1 MRAPI
6 FVVNNVKMK
15 TNYTIT
21 GMTCGGCVTKVNN
34 TIASINGVESVHVQ
48 LDNPQAVIESSSKI
62 SLQEIQSALSKVGNY
77 QISENQGSEQVSTEI
92 SENVLITYKP
102 LLMIVAFITG
112 FSLLVQYPFNDFSVM
127 LWMRHFMAGFFV
139 VFAFFKLLNTRGFA
153 DSYAMYDIV
162 AAKWRFW
169 GYIYPYIE
177 LLLGVSYLLNFNPI
191 LTNLFTIIVL
201 GVSSVG
207 VIKSNLDKRKIR
219 CACLGD
225 VFNLPM
231 SKVTIIE
238 DLSMVAMAIGM
249 LIWMTV

>member
-1 MRAPI
+1 
-6 FVVNNVKMK
+6 MK

-102 LLMIVAFITG
+102 LFMIVAFITG

>member
-1 MRAPI
+1 
-6 FVVNNVKMK
+6 
-15 TNYTIT
+15 
-21 GMTCGGCVTKVNN
+21 MTCGGCVTKVNN

-102 LLMIVAFITG
+102 LFMIVAFITG

>member
-1 MRAPI
+1 MNVNLI
-6 FVVNNVKMK
+6 FEFIHVLEMLLNDIIGFIINNRRLLKLIQCVCTFKLIFLYIFTATYFIEM
-15 TNYTIT
+15 TSDNLDIT
-21 GMTCGGCVTKVNN
+21 R
-34 TIASINGVESVHVQ
+34 
-48 LDNPQAVIESSSKI
+48 
-62 SLQEIQSALSKVGNY
+62 
-77 QISENQGSEQVSTEI
+77 
-92 SENVLITYKP
+92 
-102 LLMIVAFITG
+102 
-112 FSLLVQYPFNDFSVM
+112 
-127 LWMRHFMAGFFV
+127 WMRHFMAGFFV

>member
-102 LLMIVAFITG
+102 LFMIVAFITG